1 MPCNIQNNSQREL
14 PELESMITSYYPYA
28 KKRLG
33 FEQDAGIVFL
43 SDPLNA
49 RKALGKTGYYDPSRY
64 EISVYVDK
72 RHPKDIMRSV
82 SHELVHHAQN
92 CRGEFEEK
100 HEMGEG
106 YAQVDFHLRNMEIEA
121 YMLGSGIVFRDWEDS
136 VKTGN
141 DMLNEWYEHSKENK
155 IMKESKEKTL
165 KPQITTAKDYYKAK
179 NQKIYDQLMK
189 KFIKKGDKKNG

>member
-33 FEQDAGIVFL
+33 FEQDTGIVFL

-49 RKALGKTGYYDPSRY
+49 RKALGKTGYYDASKF
-64 EISVYVDK
+64 EIAVYVDD

-106 YAQVDFHLRNMEIEA
+106 YAQMDSHLRNMEIEA

-136 VKTGN
+136 FKIGN
-141 DMLNEWYEHSKENK
+141 DMLNEWYEHSKEKK
-155 IMKESKEKTL
+155 IMKESKKKTL

-189 KFIKKGDKKNG
+189 KFIKKGGKKNG

>member
-1 MPCNIQNNSQREL
+1 MPCNIQNNSQRE
-14 PELESMITSYYPYA
+14 
-28 KKRLG
+28 
-33 FEQDAGIVFL
+33 
-43 SDPLNA
+43 
-49 RKALGKTGYYDPSRY
+49 ALGKTGYYDPSRY

-155 IMKESKEKTL
+155 NILNEWYEHSKENKIMKESKEKTL